1 MLKIPRSICF
11 LVLVNIC
18 LICGCGSETSTNSSN
33 NFPAVVFSDVHFNP
47 FYDPTLFQALVN
59 ADVGEWEGIF
69 QTSSKK
75 TPSAWGSDTNYPSL
89 VLALSSIRQNL
100 GTSPLIIYTG
110 DILGHGIG
118 VNPSR

>member
-1 MLKIPRSICF
+1 
-11 LVLVNIC
+11 VLVNIC